1 MKKSINHLVVLS
13 IFLLAGCSTQPSVH
27 ETTAVTPVPASIL
40 PTRVTAI
47 GYGATSAYEN
57 YSIGQ
62 KRLMAMRASKL
73 DAYRALVE
81 QVNGIRLTSNS
92 TVSALASQHDSF
104 RVYIDSYLRGARIV
118 SVTPLP
124 DGNYETVLELDLKEQ
139 FYQTLNQPRSTVT
152 LTQGGSR
159 PGQIVVPQQVSPTA
173 HFYYAD

>member
-13 IFLLAGCSTQPSVH
+13 VFLLAACSTQPNVH

-57 YSIGQ
+57 YSTGQ

-139 FYQTLNQPRSTVT
+139 FYQTLNQSRPAVT
-152 LTQGGSR
+152 LTQGGSQ

>member
-1 MKKSINHLVVLS
+1 MKKIINHFVVLGV
-13 IFLLAGCSTQPSVH
+13 FLLAGCSTQPNVRES
-27 ETTAVTPVPASIL
+27 AVTPVPASIL

-47 GYGATSAYEN
+47 GYGATTAYEN
-57 YSIGQ
+57 YSTGQ

-104 RVYIDSYLRGARIV
+104 RVYIDAYLRGARIV

-139 FYQTLNQPRSTVT
+139 FYQTLNQTRPTVT
-152 LTQGGSR
+152 LTQGASQ

-173 HFYYAD
+173 NFYYAD